1 MLDKIQSFFG
11 FTKMPY
17 GRGLAPGM
25 LFHSSD
31 HAQAAARIA
40 YGIGTRGITVITGEV
55 GVGKTVAARAAIGR
69 TEPARHHLIY
79 IPDPTVGARGIYH
92 HLVLALGG
100 KPSFHNAALVPQARD
115 ALAAEHAERGRVP
128 ILCIDEGHL
137 LNHDA
142 LEALRLLTNHELDTE
157 SPFATVLLGQPTLAT
172 KMKLGTLAALEQRIT
187 VRRHMTGMT
196 SEETAG
202 YIHHHLQLAG
212 RSDPLFTED
221 AIALI
226 HTSSRGKPRSVNRL
240 AISALIAACAA
251 GKNLVDEA
259 SARSAVTDNTHDTQ
273 PATP

>member
-11 FTKMPY
+11 FTTMPY

-31 HAQAAARIA
+31 HAQAAARIG

-92 HLVLALGG
+92 HLVVALGG

-128 ILCIDEGHL
+128 ILCID
-137 LNHDA
+137 
-142 LEALRLLTNHELDTE
+142 
-157 SPFATVLLGQPTLAT
+157 
-172 KMKLGTLAALEQRIT
+172 
-187 VRRHMTGMT
+187 
-196 SEETAG
+196 
-202 YIHHHLQLAG
+202 
-212 RSDPLFTED
+212 FTD
-221 AIALI
+221 
-226 HTSSRGKPRSVNRL
+226 RG
-240 AISALIAACAA
+240 
-251 GKNLVDEA
+251 
-259 SARSAVTDNTHDTQ
+259 
-273 PATP
+273 